1 MASLAMN
8 KYFLSPDAGG
18 GRYRVAG
25 IERAIRS
32 FQWGLAQRYPF
43 PSPPLASATF
53 CGTPP
58 LRTLLNKVKPDEGFK
73 PRSAD
78 ATAGR

>member
-1 MASLAMN
+1 MTSLAMN

-43 PSPPLASATF
+43 PSPPLASA
-53 CGTPP
+53 
-58 LRTLLNKVKPDEGFK
+58 LLWHPSVTNLNLT
-73 PRSAD
+73 R
-78 ATAGR
+78 